1 MTAKRKPAPS
11 AGGSKSSGKPP
22 SRPAPSDRILSSK
35 ISSSS
40 PTPRPKPSSSSPKPA
55 FTPQRPQAPV
65 APSLVSASSEMAT
78 RLAIV
83 RSNWESIA
91 GGVALASL
99 FDALEQVTG
108 QIDGVSQALSSVRA
122 RGYRF
127 GREWETQLEAIS
139 GRWPQQHTQAIRLL
153 EGERRVL
160 QSAAQDVDNLLQRAN
175 RDAGLVSTA
184 ESRIAVLQSNINAAE
199 RRVRDTFDQTQQQA
213 YSLQREIDKVQ
224 FLLDALDEA
233 SFDLLPDEH
242 AIAACE
248 AVWAS
253 DQEEPEGRLFL
264 TDARL
269 IFEQWQEVAK
279 KKVLFITTE
288 KELIQKKLWES
299 PIGAVEE
306 LEAEDKKSFL
316 RRQELLTLR
325 FSERTRETPGDVTLQ
340 LKDTDNESWR
350 ALIRK
355 AKTGQIDNERYGAPA
370 PEQQLAATIE
380 QEATTP
386 PKELPTV
393 CPNCSAPLPPIFKGM
408 KQVACDYC
416 GTIINI

>member
-1 MTAKRKPAPS
+1 MTAKRKPAPA

-233 SFDLLPDEH
+233 SFDRLPDEH

-306 LEAEDKKSFL
+306 LEAEDSRSFAA
-316 RRQELLTLR
+316 RSCSRCG
-325 FSERTRETPGDVTLQ
+325 SA
-340 LKDTDNESWR
+340 S
-350 ALIRK
+350 
-355 AKTGQIDNERYGAPA
+355 APA
-370 PEQQLAATIE
+370 KPPATSHCA
-380 QEATTP
+380 Q
-386 PKELPTV
+386 
-393 CPNCSAPLPPIFKGM
+393 GHG
-408 KQVACDYC
+408 Q
-416 GTIINI
+416 

>member
-11 AGGSKSSGKPP
+11 AGGSKSSSKPP

-40 PTPRPKPSSSSPKPA
+40 PAPKRKTSQGSPKPA

-65 APSLVSASSEMAT
+65 APVPVSTSSELAT
-78 RLAIV
+78 RLAVV
-83 RSNWESIA
+83 RSNWERVA

-108 QIDGVSQALSSVRA
+108 QLNGVSQALASVRA

-127 GREWETQLEAIS
+127 GRDWETQVEAIS
-139 GRWPQQHTQAIRLL
+139 DRWPQQHTQAVRLL
-153 EGERRVL
+153 DSERRVL
-160 QSAAQDVDNLLQRAN
+160 QSAAQDVDNLLQRAS

-184 ESRIAVLQSNINAAE
+184 ESRIAVLQSNISAAE

-213 YSLQREIDKVQ
+213 YALQREIAKVQ
-224 FLLDALDEA
+224 FMLDALDEA

-242 AIAACE
+242 GIAACE
-248 AVWAS
+248 ATWVS
-253 DQEEPEGRLFL
+253 DQDEPEGRLFV

-269 IFEQWQEVAK
+269 IFEQRQEVAK

-316 RRQELLTLR
+316 RHQEMLTLR

-340 LKDTDNESWR
+340 LKGVDNESWR
-350 ALIRK
+350 VLIRK
-355 AKTGQIDNERYGAPA
+355 AKTGQIDSDRYGAPA

-380 QEATTP
+380 QETTMP

-393 CPNCSAPLPPIFKGM
+393 CPNCAAPLPPIFKGM
-408 KQVACDYC
+408 NQVVCDYC
-416 GTIINI
+416 GTTVNI